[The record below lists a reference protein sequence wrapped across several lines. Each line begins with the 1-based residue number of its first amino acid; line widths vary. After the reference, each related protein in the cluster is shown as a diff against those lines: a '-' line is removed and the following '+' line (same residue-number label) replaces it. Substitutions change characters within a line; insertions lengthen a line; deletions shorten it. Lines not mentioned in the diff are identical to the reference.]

1 MKIHKNRLA
10 MRGPACYHKTDFKR
24 TERRMKET
32 HEYLV
37 PRYFRAFACKMG
49 ACRRSCC
56 EGWPVTVSMKNY
68 FTLLGLPCRRELRER
83 LDVGLRVLDHPTEE
97 EYARFSPNWQ
107 GDCPMRMED
116 GRCSIHAELG
126 EDVLSDVCRLYPRGV
141 RTFDGAL
148 ECSLSNSCEGV
159 VELLLRER
167 EPMTWSHETLPL
179 VPPPFPGSPSA
190 VSGYPVTRDARRAL
204 LAILEDRTMTLPER
218 IFSLRAPL
226 GLAGIGSAADPSDG
240 LREAC
245 RLLAYFADRS
255 ASIREEAGICL
266 ARYEANPDRF
276 TDDCRLFADRFPTHA
291 VFFEQLLVNH
301 AFFSQFPYE
310 GIPLADEWIG
320 LAAVYGLLRVLSV
333 GCTAEDPREERL
345 VDCAAAAFRLIGHTR
360 FAHQAAHLLGEGS
373 AASFL
378 AL

>member
-10 MRGPACYHKTDFKR
+10 MRGPKDYNEADFKE

-37 PRYFRAFACKMG
+37 PRYFRAFSCKMG

-68 FTLLGLPCRRELRER
+68 FTLLGLPCRPELRDR

-141 RTFDGAL
+141 RTFGGML

-159 VELLLRER
+159 VGLLLRER
-167 EPMTWSHETLPL
+167 DPMTWSRETLPL

-190 VSGYPVTRDARRAL
+190 ASGYPVTRDARHAL
-204 LAILEDRTMTLPER
+204 FTILEDRTKTLPER

-226 GLAGIGSAADPSDG
+226 GLAEIGTAADTSAG
-240 LREAC
+240 LREAI
-245 RLLAYFADRS
+245 RLLAFFADRS
-255 ASIREEAGICL
+255 SSIREEAGICI
-266 ARYEANPDRF
+266 ARYEADPVRWA
-276 TDDCRLFADRFPTHA
+276 DDCRLFADHFPVHT

-310 GIPLADEWIG
+310 GIPLGDEWVG
-320 LAAVYGLLRVLSV
+320 LAAVYGLLRVLCV
-333 GCTAEDPREERL
+333 GCTAEDPGEDRL

-360 FAHQAAHLLGEGS
+360 FAQQAARQLDEGS
-373 AASFL
+373 AASLL